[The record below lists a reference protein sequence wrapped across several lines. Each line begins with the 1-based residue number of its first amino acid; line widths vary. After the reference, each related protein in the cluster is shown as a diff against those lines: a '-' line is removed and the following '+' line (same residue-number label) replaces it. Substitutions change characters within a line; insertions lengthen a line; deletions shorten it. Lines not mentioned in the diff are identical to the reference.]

1 MLQSLFNHF
10 DNIVT
15 LDTET
20 TGFNAVSDEIIEY
33 GGVALAK
40 GAASTKDAASI
51 DLLVRLSKNRKL
63 PPKIVEL
70 TGITDAQLAED
81 GVNKK
86 EAAERIAAQ
95 LAGDKTLIV
104 AYNAQFDLLF
114 IYHFL
119 KSFGL
124 DAPLR
129 RAHFL
134 DALTVY
140 RDRRP
145 FPHKLANAIEAYG
158 VNEENSHRA
167 SDDARATVAV
177 LAAMERERRDLISY
191 VDLFGYVPKFGAPRP
206 QDTITRITYKPQDG
220 KDPAPL
226 WKK

>member
-1 MLQSLFNHF
+1 MLPSLFNHF
-10 DNIVT
+10 ENIVT

-20 TGFNAVSDEIIEY
+20 TGFSAISDEIIEY
-33 GGVALAK
+33 GGVALKK
-40 GAASTKDAASI
+40 GASSAKDAA
-51 DLLVRLSKNRKL
+51 DVNLLVRLSKGRKL
-63 PPKIVEL
+63 SPKIVEL
-70 TGITDAQLAED
+70 TGITDAQLAKN

-86 EAAERIAAQ
+86 EAAETIAAQ

-119 KSFGL
+119 KSFHL
-124 DAPLR
+124 DACLR

-145 FPHKLANAIEAYG
+145 YPHKLFNAIEAYN

-177 LAAMERERRDLISY
+177 LAAMEREKRDLISY
-191 VDLFGYVPKFGAPRP
+191 VDIFGYNPKFGMPKDNER
-206 QDTITRITYKPQDG
+206 ITRITYKPQDG
-220 KDPAPL
+220 KDPVPL

>member
-1 MLQSLFNHF
+1 MLHSLFKHF
-10 DNIVT
+10 DNIIT

-20 TGFNAVSDEIIEY
+20 TGFSAVSDEIIEY
-33 GGVALAK
+33 GGVALKK
-40 GAASTKDAASI
+40 GAASTKDATSL
-51 DLLVRLSKNRKL
+51 DLLIRLSKGRRL
-63 PPKIVEL
+63 SPKIVEL
-70 TGITDAQLAED
+70 TGITDTQLASEGID
-81 GVNKK
+81 KK
-86 EAAERIAAQ
+86 SAAEQIAAQ

-104 AYNAQFDLLF
+104 AYNAPFDLLF

-177 LAAMERERRDLISY
+177 LAAMEREKPDLISY
-191 VDLFGYVPKFGAPRP
+191 VDLFGYNPKFGPPKP

-220 KDPAPL
+220 KNPTPL